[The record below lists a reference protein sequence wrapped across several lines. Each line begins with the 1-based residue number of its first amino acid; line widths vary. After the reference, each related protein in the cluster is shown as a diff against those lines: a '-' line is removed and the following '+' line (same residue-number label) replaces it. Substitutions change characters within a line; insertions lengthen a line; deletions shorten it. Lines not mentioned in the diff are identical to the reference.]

1 MHVLIVSFAPA
12 TIAAAAVSVALPY
25 IADLGKEVAKSA
37 AGEAGKAIREWVKG
51 KLASDAGKEV
61 VKDLEVCRQW
71 EHFLRLR

>member
-1 MHVLIVSFAPA
+1 
-12 TIAAAAVSVALPY
+12 
-25 IADLGKEVAKSA
+25 LGKEVAKSA

>member
-1 MHVLIVSFAPA
+1 VSRCLASLIW
-12 TIAAAAVSVALPY
+12 
-25 IADLGKEVAKSA
+25 GKEAAKSA
-37 AGEAGKAIREWVKG
+37 AGEAGKAVWEWVKG